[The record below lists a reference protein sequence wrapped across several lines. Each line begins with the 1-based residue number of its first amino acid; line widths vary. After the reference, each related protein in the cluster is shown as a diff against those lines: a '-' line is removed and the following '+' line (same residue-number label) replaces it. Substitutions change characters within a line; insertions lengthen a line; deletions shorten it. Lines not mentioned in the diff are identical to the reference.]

1 MAVQIDF
8 EACIACGCC
17 SDACPTGS
25 LELKGRVV
33 YHDEFC
39 TGCKACIELCPVAC
53 IKLPEDVKA

>member
-1 MAVQIDF
+1 MVVQIDF
-8 EACIACGCC
+8 NACLACGCC

-39 TGCKACIELCPVAC
+39 TGCKACIELCPAGC
-53 IKLPEDVKA
+53 IKET